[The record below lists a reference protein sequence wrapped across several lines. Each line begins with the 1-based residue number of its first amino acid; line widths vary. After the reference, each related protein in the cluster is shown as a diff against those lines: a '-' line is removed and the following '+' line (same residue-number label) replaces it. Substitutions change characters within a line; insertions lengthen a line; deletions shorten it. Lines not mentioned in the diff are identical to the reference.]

1 MVLEVLK
8 FQFQKEKRR
17 KGLYYSFNSIVSPS
31 LLISQKGMFF
41 SSVNSFMRQE
51 DSKPVVKLKKEN
63 NQLVSATTQLK
74 FRAADGK
81 LYNTDSL
88 DAECL

>member
-8 FQFQKEKRR
+8 FQFQKEKPR

-41 SSVNSFMRQE
+41 SSVNSFMRQ
-51 DSKPVVKLKKEN
+51 L
-63 NQLVSATTQLK
+63 
-74 FRAADGK
+74 FIGDGSLFI
-81 LYNTDSL
+81 LYP
-88 DAECL
+88 